1 MKIAL
6 IILAV
11 VAVAGLLVAGC
22 SSVRGGYESAPYQ
35 VVRSAGKF
43 ELRNYPTLVVVEV
56 PMRGA
61 DDSFSR
67 LFRYIGGKNAAQQK
81 ISMTTPVYMSGENTN
96 ASMAF
101 VMPKTM
107 SASQTPKPSD
117 PGLTVKEISGGQ
129 FAVLRFSG
137 GRSRSQETNALVKL
151 EQWLSAQNLQKV
163 GSPIYGYFDPPWTPS
178 FWRRNEVMLRVDLAK

>member
-11 VAVAGLLVAGC
+11 AAVVGLLVAGC

-35 VVRSAGKF
+35 VVRGVGKF
-43 ELRNYPTLVVVEV
+43 ELRNYPALVVVEV

-61 DDSFSR
+61 DDSFTR
-67 LFRYIGGKNAAQQK
+67 LFRYIGGKNDAKQK

-96 ASMAF
+96 TTMAF

-107 SASQTPKPSD
+107 SASQTPKPGD
-117 PGLTVKEISGGQ
+117 PGLTVREISGGQ

-137 GRSRSQETNALVKL
+137 GHSRNHETNALEKL
-151 EQWLSAQNLQKV
+151 EAWLAAQKLKPE
-163 GSPIYGYFDPPWTPS
+163 GEPIYGYFDPPWTPS
-178 FWRRNEVMLRVDLAK
+178 FLRRNEVMLRVSQPK